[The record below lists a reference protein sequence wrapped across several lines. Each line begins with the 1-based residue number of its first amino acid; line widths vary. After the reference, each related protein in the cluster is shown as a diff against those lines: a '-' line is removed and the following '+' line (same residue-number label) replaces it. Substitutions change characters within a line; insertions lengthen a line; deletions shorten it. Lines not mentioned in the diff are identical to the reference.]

1 MIRPNSET
9 QNYIIMNSTPPPMS
23 GSSIPTRCGLAT
35 ASLVLGI
42 LSLVLC
48 IIGPLFG
55 IPAVI
60 CGHKA
65 MGLIKRSGG
74 ALDGHGLALGGL
86 ITGYISLA
94 MIPIIGLLA
103 AIAVPNFIRART
115 IAQKNMCVNNLRT
128 IDGSKQQ
135 WALENAKNESATPTA
150 TDIIPYLGRNSSGA
164 MLLCPNGG
172 TYEINVLTNP
182 PTCTIPDH
190 TLPE

>member
-9 QNYIIMNSTPPPMS
+9 QNNIIMNPTPPPMS

-103 AIAVPNFIRART
+103 VIAVPNFVRARDT
-115 IAQKNMCVNNLRT
+115 ALMKACVGNLRL
-128 IDGSKQQ
+128 IDGAKQQ
-135 WALENAKNESATPTA
+135 WALEKGKDSTATPIES
-150 TDIIPYLGRNSSGA
+150 DILPYIGRGDSPQ
-164 MLLCPNGG
+164 MLVCPAGG
-172 TYEINVLTNP
+172 TYQINVLANP
-182 PTCTIPDH
+182 PTCTVKDH
-190 TLPE
+190 MLPE

>member
-1 MIRPNSET
+1 MP
-9 QNYIIMNSTPPPMS
+9 
-23 GSSIPTRCGLAT
+23 GSAASTRCGLAT
-35 ASLVLGI
+35 TSLVLGI

-74 ALDGHGLALGGL
+74 TLEGSGFALAGL
-86 ITGYISLA
+86 ITGYISFA

-103 AIAVPNFIRART
+103 VIAVPNFTRART
-115 IAQKNMCVNNLRT
+115 TAQKNSCINNLRV
-128 IDGSKQQ
+128 IDGTKQQ
-135 WALENAKNESATPTA
+135 WALENAKDGSATPTV
-150 TDIIPYLGRNSSGA
+150 TDIIPYLGRNNSA
-164 MLLCPNGG
+164 MLVCPAGG
-172 TYEINVLTNP
+172 TYQINVLTNP

-190 TLPE
+190 ELPE

>member
-9 QNYIIMNSTPPPMS
+9 QNIIIMNPTPPPMS

-103 AIAVPNFIRART
+103 AIAVPNFVK
-115 IAQKNMCVNNLRT
+115 AQQTELKNMCVNNLRL
-128 IDGSKQQ
+128 IDGAKQQ
-135 WALENAKNESATPTA
+135 WALEKGKDSTATPTES
-150 TDIIPYLGRNSSGA
+150 DILPYIGRGDSTQ
-164 MLLCPNGG
+164 MLICHGGG
-172 TYEINVLTNP
+172 TYQINVLTNP
-182 PTCTIPDH
+182 PTCTVTDH
-190 TLPE
+190 MLPE

>member
-9 QNYIIMNSTPPPMS
+9 QNNIIMNPTPPPMS
-23 GSSIPTRCGLAT
+23 GSSIPTRCGLAS

-65 MGLIKRSGG
+65 MGRIKRSGG
-74 ALDGHGLALGGL
+74 ALGGNGLALGGL

-103 AIAVPNFIRART
+103 AIAIPNFVRARN
-115 IAQKNMCVNNLRT
+115 AALMNGCVNNLRM
-128 IDGSKQQ
+128 IDAAKQQ
-135 WALENAKNESATPTA
+135 WQLENAKDATATPTES
-150 TDIIPYLGRNSSGA
+150 DILPYLGRGSSPL
-164 MLLCPNGG
+164 MLVCPAGG
-172 TYEINVLTNP
+172 TYQINVLTNP

-190 TLPE
+190 VLPE